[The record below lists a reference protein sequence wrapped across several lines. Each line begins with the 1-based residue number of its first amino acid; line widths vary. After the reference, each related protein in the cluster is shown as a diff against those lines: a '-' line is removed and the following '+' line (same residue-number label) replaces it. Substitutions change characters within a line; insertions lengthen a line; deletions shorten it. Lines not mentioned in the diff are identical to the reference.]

1 MNSLFKAK
9 LFIELLLNRITSIK
23 SVVGA
28 EWESFS
34 EILLNLLSEL
44 KNATKPEQ
52 VVDIANRIYR
62 GGLKRRQK

>member
-62 GGLKRRQK
+62 EWN